1 MSVFSE
7 ESDIIVTC
15 PRGLSAFL
23 TEEITEC
30 GFLVTRHSPT
40 SVHTKGTLSDAMML
54 NLRLRTGYRVLY
66 HLKTFTA
73 RTPDDLYRHV
83 FSVPWEKYI
92 PIDGY
97 FSVLSSV
104 ETPLIRDTRIVALKA
119 KDAVADRM
127 MKRYGAR
134 PNSGSDRDG
143 VVLFVFWRGNNAGI
157 SLDTS
162 GEPLS
167 RRGYRRISGSAPLQ
181 ESLAAALIH
190 ATGWTGSTP
199 FVNPMCGSGTLAIEA
214 ALIARGRAPG
224 LSRDNFAFMHLRHY
238 PRAEW
243 NALRKAALHS
253 LRDGPL
259 PPIIASDHN
268 EKALASAR
276 ENARS
281 AGVEDCIDFSLC
293 HFADTAM
300 PREPGIVILNPEYGK
315 RMGDE
320 KKLRDTYHGIGD
332 FLKQHCPG
340 YRGFIFT
347 GNRELAK
354 YVGLKTSRRTPF
366 FNGAIECRLL
376 EYRIYAGSENGGS
389 PSDSV

>member
-7 ESDIIVTC
+7 KSDIIVTC
-15 PRGLSAFL
+15 PRGLASFL
-23 TEEITEC
+23 EEEITEC
-30 GFLVTRHSPT
+30 GFHVIRHSPT
-40 SVHTKGTLSDAMML
+40 SVHTKGTLSDAMVL

-73 RTPDDLYRHV
+73 HTLDDLYRNV
-83 FSVPWEKYI
+83 LSIPWERYI

-104 ETPLIRDTRIVALKA
+104 ESPLIRDTRIVALKA

-134 PNSGSDRDG
+134 PNSGSGRTG
-143 VVLFVFWRGNNAGI
+143 IVLFVFWRGNSAGI

-167 RRGYRRISGSAPLQ
+167 RRGYRLIPGSAPLQ

-190 ATGWTGSTP
+190 ATGWTGDTP

-214 ALIARGRAPG
+214 ALIAQGRAPG
-224 LSRDNFAFMHLRHY
+224 LSRDDFAFMHLRHY
-238 PRAEW
+238 PRSEW
-243 NALRKAALHS
+243 NALRKRALHS
-253 LRDGPL
+253 LSDSLL
-259 PPIIASDHN
+259 PPIIASDHS
-268 EKALASAR
+268 EKALAAAR
-276 ENARS
+276 ENARA

-293 HFADTAM
+293 HFADTTV
-300 PREPGIVILNPEYGK
+300 PPGPGIVILNPEYGK

-320 KKLRDTYHGIGD
+320 KRLRETYHGIGD

-340 YRGFIFT
+340 YRGYIFT

-366 FNGAIECRLL
+366 FNGSIECRLM
-376 EYRIYAGSENGGS
+376 EYRLYAGSRTKTS
-389 PSDSV
+389 PPETV